1 MRALE
6 RNKQPIYYA
15 LFEGKTPIVDE
26 YGNSTG
32 EYRISYGAPIP
43 YRLNV
48 SAAKGEYE
56 SRQFGE
62 MEDYDKVLVTDDL
75 SLPILE
81 TSVLW
86 IDNLDIE
93 QPYDYVVKKVARSL
107 NSISIAV
114 SKVKVSA

>member
-48 SAAKGEYE
+48 SAARGEYE
-56 SRQFGE
+56 TRLFGE

-75 SLPILE
+75 SLPIVE

-86 IDNLDIE
+86 IDTLDTE
-93 QPYDYVVKKVARSL
+93 KPHDYVVKKVARSL

-114 SKVKVSA
+114 SKVTVSA

>member
-1 MRALE
+1 MRTLE

-15 LFEGKTPIVDE
+15 LFGGKTPIVDE
-26 YGNSTG
+26 YGNATG
-32 EYRISYGAPIP
+32 EYAISYGEPVFCRI
-43 YRLNV
+43 NV